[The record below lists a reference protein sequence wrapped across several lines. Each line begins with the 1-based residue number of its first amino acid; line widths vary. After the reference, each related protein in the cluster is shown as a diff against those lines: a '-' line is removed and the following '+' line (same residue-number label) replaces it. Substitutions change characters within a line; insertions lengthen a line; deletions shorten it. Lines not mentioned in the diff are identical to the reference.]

1 MPNIYAMRA
10 RCPERA
16 LDKSQELAVEW
27 ITRLAVEDYAFRIED
42 VVRGSEEVDWV
53 VM

>member
-1 MPNIYAMRA
+1 MSNIYAMRA

-16 LDKSQELAVEW
+16 LDRSQELAVEW
-27 ITRLAVEDYAFRIED
+27 ITRLAVEDYAFKIEE
-42 VVRGSEEVDWV
+42 VVRGSTVVDWV